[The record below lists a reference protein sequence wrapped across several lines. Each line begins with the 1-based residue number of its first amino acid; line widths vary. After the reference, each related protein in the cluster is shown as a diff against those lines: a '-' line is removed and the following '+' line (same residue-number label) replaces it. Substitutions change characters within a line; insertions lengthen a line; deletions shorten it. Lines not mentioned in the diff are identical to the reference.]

1 MVLRKGCGLR
11 LCKTTKSPSP
21 IKKPSNTIRGEKG
34 VFIRGAFGS
43 YNIETKDVCQLV
55 RCLLI
60 WGGILRD
67 MKIKII
73 LFAVVSI
80 LIGVFVL
87 YGIRISI
94 DTESVQINVS
104 NTEITSTSTSYAS
117 SEGKTIFVS
126 YNSDMSA
133 TLRVPDTQYQ
143 DILLQNTI
151 SASGARY
158 ENIERGLVLWEK
170 APDITITQ
178 DEKVIFKG
186 KTIEA
191 FQKNILTH
199 STWIWN
205 KTYSGT
211 GPTLDTETTVVPNKA
226 VAFTVTF
233 TEDGTVNGTTDC
245 NNFSGTYSLKE
256 YDEIHFG
263 SFMSTLMYCDGSQEQ
278 EFISMFKNSKVYIS
292 EEELIL
298 ENDKTIYFRK

>member
-1 MVLRKGCGLR
+1 
-11 LCKTTKSPSP
+11 
-21 IKKPSNTIRGEKG
+21 
-34 VFIRGAFGS
+34 
-43 YNIETKDVCQLV
+43 
-55 RCLLI
+55 
-60 WGGILRD
+60 

-73 LFAVVSI
+73 LFAVVII

-87 YGIRISI
+87 YGIRTSI
-94 DTESVQINVS
+94 DKESIQINVS
-104 NTEITSTSTSYAS
+104 NTEITSTSTSYVS
-117 SEGKTIFVS
+117 SEGKTISVS

-133 TLRVPDTQYQ
+133 TLRIPDTQYQ
-143 DILLQNTI
+143 DVLLQSAI

-158 ENIERGLVLWEK
+158 ENAEQRLVLWEK

-178 DEKVIFKG
+178 DEKVIFEG

-191 FQKNILTH
+191 FQKNILTN
-199 STWIWN
+199 STWIWS

-211 GPTLDTETTVVPNKA
+211 GPTVDTETAVVPNDA
-226 VAFTVTF
+226 EAFTIVF
-233 TEDGTVNGTTDC
+233 TEDGTINGTTDC

-298 ENDKTIYFRK
+298 ENDKTIYFKK